1 MFFRVEYR
9 MIARQSKHQGVR
21 EVQARGN
28 MIFPAFRRLTQKR
41 RFDSAQ
47 ALAQFLKTHPNIPE
61 RRPAPLAEGSLPPG
75 QGNLG
80 APEIS
85 VVIPIF

>member
-41 RFDSAQ
+41 RFDSA
-47 ALAQFLKTHPNIPE
+47 
-61 RRPAPLAEGSLPPG
+61 RRLLNS
-75 QGNLG
+75 
-80 APEIS
+80 
-85 VVIPIF
+85 